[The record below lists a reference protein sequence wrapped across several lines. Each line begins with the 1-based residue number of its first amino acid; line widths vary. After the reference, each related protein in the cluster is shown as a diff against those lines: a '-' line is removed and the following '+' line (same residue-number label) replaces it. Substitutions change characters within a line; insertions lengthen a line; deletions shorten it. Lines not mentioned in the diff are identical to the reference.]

1 MEQEDMPWWVDSFAS
16 FCGRFDDLF
25 ARRESRQQARKY
37 LRGLLT
43 PLERKTNWQLAERLH
58 DSTPD
63 RMQRLLYRVPWD
75 AQEARDRLQQF
86 IIERFGEEGAIGV
99 LDETGIPKKGSA
111 SVGVAKQYCGAV
123 GKLENCQVATLLT
136 YSTSRGHVF
145 LDRRLF
151 LPEDWCEDACR
162 RARAKVPKEVT
173 FQTKPE
179 QAGEMLMHAWKMGVP
194 MQWVTGDSVY
204 GCSPKLRQSIELA
217 GKWYVLAVTS
227 VVRVW
232 TERPDVLEPAEQTGG
247 RPRRKVRLSKG
258 APKSRSV
265 AEVIAELPKSRWRR
279 LSIGVGTK
287 GPRLYD
293 WVRLRV
299 IESYDDVPGPE
310 VWLLARR
317 SISKPDEIAYYLAFA
332 PRELSLQTLALIA
345 GTRSSVEQCIEEA
358 KSEMGFDQYQVR
370 YFQSWYRHITL
381 ALMAHTWLSAER
393 AAQREKTLEGSDRRV
408 DRSRTAPLIGG
419 GIASG

>member
-75 AQEARDRLQQF
+75 VQEARDRLQQF

-111 SVGVAKQYCGAV
+111 SVGVAKQYCGAL

-162 RARAKVPKEVT
+162 RARAKVPKEEM

-179 QAGEMLMHAWKMGVP
+179 QAGEMLMHAWQMGVP

-204 GCSPKLRQSIELA
+204 GCSPRLRQSIEQA

-227 VVRVW
+227 LIRVW
-232 TERPDVLEPAEQTGG
+232 TQRPDVLEPEEQTGG
-247 RPRRKVRLSKG
+247 RPRRKVHLRPG
-258 APKSRSV
+258 APKSRTV

-279 LSIGVGTK
+279 LSIAVGTK
-287 GPRLYD
+287 GPRIYD

-299 IESYDDVPGPE
+299 IESYDDLPGPE

-317 SISKPDEIAYYLAFA
+317 SVSNPEEIAYYLAFA
-332 PRELSLQTLALIA
+332 PLSVSLQALVQIA
-345 GTRSSVEQCIEEA
+345 GTRYTVEQCIEEA
-358 KSEMGFDQYQVR
+358 RGEVGLDQYEVR
-370 YFQSWYRHITL
+370 
-381 ALMAHTWLSAER
+381 
-393 AAQREKTLEGSDRRV
+393 
-408 DRSRTAPLIGG
+408 
-419 GIASG
+419 